1 MSLFDENA
9 SVLKQLAEN
18 GADLSRPRSVNFEH
32 NFRNEASAQTFADTA
47 TLAGFSVQVRAVE
60 RLEWPWDVTASK
72 QLDLTCEN
80 ISAVEL
86 QLKAM
91 AETYG
96 GNSDGWGFLED

>member
-1 MSLFDENA
+1 
-9 SVLKQLAEN
+9 
-18 GADLSRPRSVNFEH
+18 
-32 NFRNEASAQTFADTA
+32 
-47 TLAGFSVQVRAVE
+47 
-60 RLEWPWDVTASK
+60 VTASK